1 MKAFIHP
8 SYFLFHANTFWEM
21 CRSKKNIIAKRSPNF
36 ETHTSLYRNT
46 SIETPANHLFNF
58 VRQLHNQIKL
68 DNYDSPDTVSCLRN
82 HCHSASTLM
91 GQASITSP
99 KLRQFVVNPENVN
112 ASHAKHL
119 FRDECYSYAN

>member
-1 MKAFIHP
+1 
-8 SYFLFHANTFWEM
+8 M
-21 CRSKKNIIAKRSPNF
+21 CKSKKKIVAKWSPNF
-36 ETHTSLYRNT
+36 EIHTSLYRNT
-46 SIETPANHLFNF
+46 SIETPVNRLFNV

-68 DNYDSPDTVSCLRN
+68 GNYDSPDTVGCLRN

-112 ASHAKHL
+112 ASHAKRL
-119 FRDECYSYAN
+119 FRDERYSYAN